1 MFATLKNW
9 RRQRVLRT
17 AEIPEPLWREALEL
31 LPFLA
36 ICTDEEFLRLRAK
49 VILFLYAKSIVGAR
63 GHRVTPLQRVV
74 IATQACI
81 LVLNLDMRYY
91 DGWENI
97 IVYPDEFV
105 PGWEWEDDAGVVH
118 TNDAPMAGEA
128 MPGGPVVLSWPD
140 VLASTDWDAAG
151 MNLAIHE
158 FAHKLD
164 MRNGAANGCPPL
176 PSTMSPKVW
185 KDTLDKAY
193 RHFYTARRARRPHGD
208 RPVRRRVGRRVLRRA
223 LRSVLRGS
231 DAAAARVSRRLPA
244 AAPVLQAGPRRAHR
258 APAGRVTGATRERSS
273 AGRRRSRS
281 SARQRAVDDLGRRV
295 ARRQRAEGG
304 ASERRGIEPRRAE
317 RVADRCRRMPQQQRC
332 LQ

>member
-49 VILFLYAKSIVGAR
+49 VILFLYSKSIVGAR

-74 IATQACI
+74 IAAQACI

-176 PSTMSPKVW
+176 PPTMSPRRW
-185 KDTLDKAY
+185 GETLEDAY
-193 RHFYTARRARRPHGD
+193 VHFYKRVESRRPHGD
-208 RPVRRRVGRRVLRRA
+208 RSVRRRIDRGVLRRA
-223 LRSVLRGS
+223 LGSVLRRP
-231 DAAAARVSRRLPA
+231 DAAAARVSERLSAVPRVLPA
-244 AAPVLQAGPRRAHR
+244 GPAARTELLQD
-258 APAGRVTGATRERSS
+258 E
-273 AGRRRSRS
+273 
-281 SARQRAVDDLGRRV
+281 
-295 ARRQRAEGG
+295 
-304 ASERRGIEPRRAE
+304 
-317 RVADRCRRMPQQQRC
+317 
-332 LQ
+332 